1 MPAHRK
7 RSTTRRDAKSKDP
20 KHKDSQY
27 KAGLAVRRR
36 VLGAAHVKR
45 SLRNATTL
53 DQDYQDFITRYA
65 WGGIWTRPGLDK
77 KTRSLLTIAI
87 LAALG
92 REEVL
97 RLHVRA
103 VRNTGATPEE
113 VKEALLHVA
122 VYAGVPA
129 ADSAFRI
136 AKAVFAEQ
144 AGERER
150 S

>member
-7 RSTTRRDAKSKDP
+7 RSTTRRDSKSKDP
-20 KHKDSQY
+20 KYKDSQY
-27 KAGLAVRRR
+27 NAGLAVRRR

-65 WGGIWTRPGLDK
+65 WGGVWTRPGLDK

-136 AKAVFAEQ
+136 AKAVFAEPI
-144 AGERER
+144 GERER